1 MLTLI
6 IGGAGSGKSAFAE
19 RLVENL
25 SGQRFYLATM
35 EAEDKESMA
44 RIRRHRSL
52 REDRAFTTIELGH
65 GLEKLEVPQEANLLL
80 EDLSNLLAN
89 EIYGLEG
96 GGAEAVRRGLEHLY
110 FSCTHLTIVTNEVFS
125 GGIEY
130 GEEIL
135 SYLKKLADLNRGL
148 AAQADLV
155 VEVVCGL
162 PNVLKG
168 KLP

>member
-19 RLVENL
+19 RLVEYL
-25 SGQRFYLATM
+25 SGQRLYLATL
-35 EAEDKESMA
+35 EADDEESMA

-52 REDRAFTTIELGH
+52 RADRAFTTIEQGR
-65 GLEKLEVPQEANLLL
+65 GLERLQVPQEANLLL

-89 EIYGLEG
+89 EMYGLEG
-96 GGAEAVRRGLEHLY
+96 GGAEAVRRGLQHLSI
-110 FSCTHLTIVTNEVFS
+110 SCTHLTVVTNEVFS
-125 GGIEY
+125 EGMEY
-130 GEEIL
+130 GEEML